1 MANNLASNTMTKV
14 LKGLAKGFESQQV
27 LSKAV
32 NTSMVSGEID
42 ASTGDTVYL
51 KRFNE
56 ATAHE
61 SVDGDLT
68 GVTDSIIAGR
78 AKAVVQP
85 YISTLAQW
93 TNREEMLQLDELE
106 AYLRPYSERL
116 VTQLELNLARFMQ
129 NNSGLLVGTPGT
141 PVTKWSDVAAANS
154 LMEAM
159 GIPTLEDAYYVMTP
173 FQRQNLA
180 DAQNGL
186 ASGDNDLVNQ
196 SWKRAQISK
205 DFGGIQAMSS
215 NALRSYVSGASALRT
230 GTVLS
235 APDQTYVTAKD
246 SMTQTLVLDG
256 LTPSTTDAVRAG
268 DLIRVTQ
275 ANRTRINPHTKEL
288 ILDATGNPIQYTFVV
303 VTGGNSNAG
312 GEATITVTAA
322 AINETDGA
330 YNNIF
335 TAIEA
340 GDTFS
345 LLGDANGTYKPNL
358 FFHKNAFALTTVR
371 PPRLQGGVETA
382 YISRGGLTIR
392 ATKFADG
399 IKNVQSIRF
408 DIVPVFGC
416 MNPQWAGN
424 AFGE

>member
-27 LSKAV
+27 LSKAI
-32 NTSMVSGEID
+32 NTSMVAGEID

-56 ATAHE
+56 AVAHE
-61 SVDGDLT
+61 TADGDLT
-68 GVTDSIIAGR
+68 GITDSIIAGR

-85 YISTLAQW
+85 YISTYAEW
-93 TNREEMLQLDELE
+93 TNKEEMLQLDELE
-106 AYLRPYSERL
+106 AYLRPYANRL
-116 VTQLELNLARFMQ
+116 VTQLELNLAEFMQ
-129 NNSGLLVGTPGT
+129 QNSGLLVGTPGT
-141 PVTKWSDVAAANS
+141 PVSKWSDVAAANS

-180 DAQNGL
+180 DVQNGL

-196 SWKRAQISK
+196 AWKRAQISK
-205 DFGGIQAMSS
+205 DFGGINAMSS
-215 NALRSYVSGASALRT
+215 NALKTYTSGASAART
-230 GTVLS
+230 GTILS

-246 SMTQTLVLDG
+246 SMTQTIVLDG
-256 LTPSTTDAVRAG
+256 LTASTANAVRAG
-268 DLIRVTQ
+268 DLIRITQ

-288 ILDATGNPIQYTFVV
+288 ILGADGNPIQYTFVV
-303 VTGGNSNAG
+303 VTGGASNAG
-312 GEATITVTAA
+312 GEATITVSAA

-345 LLGDANGTYKPNL
+345 LLGAANGVYKPNL
-358 FFHKNAFALTTVR
+358 FFHKNAFAMTTVR

-392 ATKFADG
+392 ASKFADG
-399 IKNVQSIRF
+399 VKNVQKMRF